1 MNIEI
6 KSGSL
11 SDFFSSAKETAREID
26 QKKGV
31 TRKNTVWVDAHD
43 LMLLLKPE
51 RTNLVKYLRKEKK
64 TAFSKLAKAVN
75 RSPVSLNQDLALLSK
90 YGLVTITKETNPGH
104 GVHRMIE
111 SNVDNNKI
119 EFRVEI

>member
-1 MNIEI
+1 MSIEI
-6 KSGSL
+6 KAGTL

-26 QKKGV
+26 QGKKL
-31 TRKNTVWVDAHD
+31 TQKNTVWVDSKD

-64 TAFSKLAKAVN
+64 VVFSKLMSAMS
-75 RSPVSLNQDLALLSK
+75 RSPVSLNNDLKILSK
-90 YGLVTITKETNPGH
+90 YDLVHISKESNPGH
-104 GVHRMIE
+104 GV
-111 SNVDNNKI
+111 NKVIKSGLGSETI

>member
-26 QKKGV
+26 RGKKV
-31 TRKNTVWVDAHD
+31 THKNTVWVDAKD

-64 TAFSKLAKAVN
+64 TAFSKLAKAMN
-75 RSPVSLNQDLALLSK
+75 RSPVSLNHDLKILSK
-90 YGLVTITKETNPGH
+90 YGLVTITKRTNPGH
-104 GVHRMIE
+104 GLYKVIE
-111 SNVDNNKI
+111 SNLINNKI